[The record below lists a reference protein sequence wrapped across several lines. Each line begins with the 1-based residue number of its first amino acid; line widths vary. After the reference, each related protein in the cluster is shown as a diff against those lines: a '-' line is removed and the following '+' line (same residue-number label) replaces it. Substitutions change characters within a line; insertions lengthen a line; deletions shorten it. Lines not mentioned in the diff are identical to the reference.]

1 MKVKIISDLPE
12 MFIISQVITEK
23 GNILKFTKG
32 ILETELNEE
41 NLQKIKKFLEGYG
54 KRIQVL
60 TETEAEGINNE
71 KIVNKMNKET
81 ELKQRKAG
89 LLSELEL
96 VKKDLKEISKKDI
109 IEKFKQYVN
118 DENVKKEELIKQ
130 IEENIEKIEG

>member
-130 IEENIEKIEG
+130 MEENIEKIEG

>member
-1 MKVKIISDLPE
+1 MTVKKISDLPE

>member
-1 MKVKIISDLPE
+1 
-12 MFIISQVITEK
+12 
-23 GNILKFTKG
+23 
-32 ILETELNEE
+32 
-41 NLQKIKKFLEGYG
+41 
-54 KRIQVL
+54 
-60 TETEAEGINNE
+60 
-71 KIVNKMNKET
+71 MNKET